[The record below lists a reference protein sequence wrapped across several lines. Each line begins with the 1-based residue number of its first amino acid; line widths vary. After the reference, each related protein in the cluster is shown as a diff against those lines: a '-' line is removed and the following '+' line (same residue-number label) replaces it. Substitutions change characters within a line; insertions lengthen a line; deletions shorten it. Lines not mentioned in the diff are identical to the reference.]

1 MVILD
6 VVELM
11 RLVMCVHAEKLTFVV
26 PKRHYGKDV
35 LLVFISGKDCEV
47 KYFWV
52 GDIDG
57 FGNVS

>member
-35 LLVFISGKDCEV
+35 LLVLSLVKTVRSNISG
-47 KYFWV
+47 
-52 GDIDG
+52 
-57 FGNVS
+57 